1 MSLPQ
6 RILVTGGGTGIGFAI
21 AEALIQ
27 RGATVFI
34 CGRRRRVLDRA
45 AAQIGAIPIS
55 GDVTGAP
62 GPLLQACGPVDG
74 LVHNAG
80 SLVQENLGQWTSRA
94 WQDLWEV
101 HVKGPALLSQA
112 FAAQCK
118 GPGAIVAVG
127 STLGERPASG
137 SAAYASAKAG
147 LLSLVRSL
155 ALELAPQSIRANA
168 VLPGVVPTAMT
179 TQARGDLSAQE
190 SLKALEALHPL
201 GLGQPEQVAQAVI
214 ALLENE
220 WISGAAL
227 AVDGGLLVS

>member
-6 RILVTGGGTGIGFAI
+6 RILVTGGGTGIGYAI
-21 AEALIQ
+21 AESLVQ

-34 CGRRRRVLDRA
+34 CGRRRKVLERA
-45 AAQIGAIPIS
+45 ANQIGATPIS
-55 GDVTGAP
+55 GDITGAP
-62 GPLLQACGPVDG
+62 EPLLQACGPLDG

-80 SLVQENLGQWTSRA
+80 CLIQENIGQWTARA
-94 WQDLWEV
+94 WQDLFEV
-101 HVKGPALLSQA
+101 HVQGPALLSQA
-112 FAAQCK
+112 FAAQAK

-127 STLGERPASG
+127 STLGERPIAG
-137 SAAYASAKAG
+137 SAAYAAAKAG
-147 LLSLVRSL
+147 LMSLVRSL
-155 ALELAPQSIRANA
+155 ALELAPQGIRANA

-179 TQARGDLSAQE
+179 QRAQGDLSARE

-214 ALLENE
+214 GLLENE

-227 AVDGGLLVS
+227 TVDGGLLVA

>member
-6 RILVTGGGTGIGFAI
+6 RILVTGGGTGIGYAI
-21 AEALIQ
+21 AEALVQ

-34 CGRRRRVLDRA
+34 CGRRRKVLERA
-45 AAQIGAIPIS
+45 AAQIGATPIP
-55 GDVTGAP
+55 GDITGNP
-62 GPLLQACGPVDG
+62 EPLIQACGPLDG

-80 SLVQENLGQWTSRA
+80 HWVQENLGQWTA
-94 WQDLWEV
+94 GTWQDLFEV
-101 HVKGPALLSQA
+101 HVQGPALLSQA
-112 FAAQCK
+112 FAAQAK

-127 STLGERPASG
+127 STLGERPVAG
-137 SAAYASAKAG
+137 SAAYAAAKAG

-155 ALELAPQSIRANA
+155 AVELAPRGIRANA
-168 VLPGVVPTAMT
+168 VLAGVVPTAMT
-179 TQARGDLSAQE
+179 TQDRGGLSARE

-214 ALLENE
+214 AMLENE